1 MTTGIKGMT
10 WIHAGINING
20 QQLTCCDKVFQG
32 CILLNNMV
40 IRRQIIHRETN
51 VRTFHFSVR
60 HPNSL
65 KHINT
70 CCRRRFLITM
80 LPNIRL
86 FIDKFILPFFIDK
99 DLTMEG
105 FRKIFIQNKHQTIT
119 WNHIVVK
126 CFELVHVWIITL
138 MGIWAIIPCKVLIT
152 NRIFF
157 GKDNHRLRQTLT

>member
-10 WIHAGINING
+10 WIHAGININR
-20 QQLTCCDKVFQG
+20 QQLTCRDKIFQG

-40 IRRQIIHRETN
+40 IRGQIIHRESN
-51 VRTFHFSVR
+51 VRTFHFSIR
-60 HPNSL
+60 HPNSF

-86 FIDKFILPFFIDK
+86 FIHKLVFAFFINK
-99 DLTMEG
+99 NLTMES
-105 FRKIFIQNKHQTIT
+105 FRKVFIQDKHQTIP
-119 WNHIVVK
+119 WNHVVVK
-126 CFELVHVWIITL
+126 RFELVHVWIIPL
-138 MGIWAIIPCKVLIT
+138 VSIWAIITCKILIS

-157 GKDNHRLRQTLT
+157 GKDNDRLRQPLT